1 MLDAFGSSYLDKAVA
16 ATRAALPIPAS
27 ICPDNVRAAN
37 VWFFLYFFL
46 LNLSTDVDATET

>member
-1 MLDAFGSSYLDKAVA
+1 MLDAFGSSYLDKAVV

-37 VWFFLYFFL
+37 VWYFFL